1 MLHFRYELGNTLG
14 FIEIVLKFMKM
25 CVDIPADGEPAEAN
39 MRKKSAGNGNRT
51 KCSPTEN
58 YSKCFQ

>member
-1 MLHFRYELGNTLG
+1 
-14 FIEIVLKFMKM
+14 MKM
-25 CVDIPADGEPAEAN
+25 CVDIPADGETAEAN

-51 KCSPTEN
+51 KFSPTEN